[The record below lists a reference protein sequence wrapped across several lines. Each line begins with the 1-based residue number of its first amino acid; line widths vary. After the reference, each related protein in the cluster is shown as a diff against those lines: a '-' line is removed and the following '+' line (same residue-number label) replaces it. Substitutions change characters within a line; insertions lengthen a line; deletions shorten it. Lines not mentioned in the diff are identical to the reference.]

1 MESFLWSKATST
13 ESTGIFPLTSIR
25 AGSDSTRENVDS
37 IRYHLLF
44 FRKIKGKN
52 KVVNEPIISTEKKR
66 GVEGISLIS
75 FKVVSNLISLSP
87 GD

>member
-13 ESTGIFPLTSIR
+13 ESTGIFPLTSRR

-52 KVVNEPIISTEKKR
+52 KVVNEPIISTGKKGGGER
-66 GVEGISLIS
+66 GFPWFLLRFSQI
-75 FKVVSNLISLSP
+75 
-87 GD
+87 